1 MKTILDGKTLYGTE
15 NRTGLTVNVES
26 APNGSCS
33 GYDTPNCGSYCN
45 CLCNGD
51 R

>member
-1 MKTILDGKTLYGTE
+1 MKIL
-15 NRTGLTVNVES
+15 VEGYDINLIT
-26 APNGSCS
+26 AEGPCS
-33 GYDTPNCGSYCN
+33 GYDTPGCGSYCG

>member
-1 MKTILDGKTLYGTE
+1 MEIIIDGY
-15 NRTGLTVNVES
+15 NVELDEAS
-26 APNGSCS
+26 DNCS
-33 GYDTPNCGSYCN
+33 GYDTPGCGSYCN